1 MLSNDASKT
10 KCVPCETPEPVAKPA
25 SLSSKP
31 VVNLD
36 NDLMKKF
43 APPADTWSCDVCF
56 VQSKSTDT
64 KCVAC
69 QSSKPGV
76 TSTTKTTSAPSFG
89 TSSNVVVPDNSLA
102 AKFAQPSGSWTCDTC
117 MITNKSED
125 SSCAA
130 CQTPNP
136 GAKPAAKITSEG
148 FTLPGGVSF
157 SSSPFTFGGINSS
170 DANFSSASSI
180 KFGVD
185 AKTTG
190 ESSSS
195 VTVTFGSSTRD
206 QNNKSDSNQAEGSS
220 KLPATFRFG
229 APAPQ
234 PNTTE
239 AGESKTNA
247 VAPFGF
253 SAPTVNHIG
262 KDDSTKAPA
271 FGFGV
276 NSSSDKDKA
285 TTVGFTFGALQASAN
300 SGINLV

>member
-10 KCVPCETPEPVAKPA
+10 KCVETPKPVAKPA
-25 SLSSKP
+25 SLSSEP

-43 APPADTWSCDVCF
+43 APPADTWSCDVCL
-56 VQSKSTDT
+56 VQNKSTDT

-69 QSSKPGV
+69 QSSRPGA

-89 TSSNVVVPDNSLA
+89 TSLNVVVPDNSLA

-117 MITNKSED
+117 MITNKPED

-148 FTLPGGVSF
+148 FGVSF
-157 SSSPFTFGGINSS
+157 SSSPFTFGVNNSS

-185 AKTTG
+185 AKTTS

-195 VTVTFGSSTRD
+195 VTFTFGSYTGD
-206 QNNKSDSNQAEGSS
+206 QNNKSDSNQAEGSN
-220 KLPATFRFG
+220 KLPATFGFG

-234 PNTTE
+234 PNATE

-276 NSSSDKDKA
+276 NSLSDKDKA
-285 TTVGFTFGALQASAN
+285 TTVGFTFGALQASAK
-300 SGINLV
+300 SGTNLLSV